1 MKQSSGG
8 ADDDIG
14 VSGLASYIVPSDR
27 LPSSP
32 VNGTLTR
39 DGKEF
44 VMQRMCAGALSLC
57 VVLLGVALPA
67 AAQTFPRTEISGG
80 YQFVTFSVPAADGED
95 DTESIPKGWYFEVA
109 GNLNPMIGLVFQ
121 VGGNYKTVEESVTV
135 GGGTLTAEADL
146 DIYQFLGGVR
156 LNARD
161 NPRLV
166 PYGHL
171 LAGAINGSV
180 ELTTTSTIP
189 GIPAFSEEDSST
201 NFGLLFG
208 GGVNF
213 GVTER
218 TGIRF
223 GVDYLRVF
231 ADEEEGDGSNVFR
244 FHVGLVIGR

>member
-1 MKQSSGG
+1 MH
-8 ADDDIG
+8 
-14 VSGLASYIVPSDR
+14 
-27 LPSSP
+27 
-32 VNGTLTR
+32 
-39 DGKEF
+39 
-44 VMQRMCAGALSLC
+44 RMCVGVLSLC
-57 VVLLGVALPA
+57 AVMLGLAVPA

-80 YQFVTFSVPAADGED
+80 YQFVTFSVED
-95 DTESIPKGWYFEVA
+95 ENESIPKGWYFEVA

-121 VGGNYKTVEESVTV
+121 VGGNYKTFEESVTL
-135 GGGTLTAEADL
+135 GGGTFTAEADL
-146 DIYQFLGGVR
+146 DVYQFLGGVR

-171 LAGAINGSV
+171 LAGAVNGSI

-213 GVTER
+213 GVTEG

-223 GVDYLRVF
+223 GVDYLRIF
-231 ADEEEGDGSNVFR
+231 AEDEGDGSNVFR
-244 FHVGLVIGR
+244 FHVGVVIAR